1 MSPRSEFASKFVC
14 FAAIFGALLGFTLPA
29 RISAQM
35 VGATVSGTVVDA
47 SGAVVPNVTIV
58 AKNLATASTANAV
71 TNGVGVFDAPNLQP
85 GIYDI
90 SASATGFSTLVRK
103 GITLTVGQELVLNLT
118 LQVGNTSQQIEVN
131 TEAPTVDLANAT
143 VGGLVNETTVE
154 ALPLNGRSW
163 SDLAVLAPGV
173 HTVGNQPAI
182 SSTDRTKRGMGL
194 ELSISGGRPQQ
205 NNYLLD
211 GVNINNYTNA
221 GPGSLLGGNLGTD
234 AVGEFTV
241 LTTNY
246 SAEYGRTSGGV
257 ISAITKTGTNQIHGS
272 VYEFLRN
279 KSLDAANF
287 IDNSRGIPK
296 PPFRRNQF
304 GGSAGGPIR
313 KDKTFFFADYE
324 GVRQGLG
331 ATLSATVPS
340 PAAVAGAF
348 VPAGT
353 TLNPAYV
360 AVARQYLK
368 TFWPAPDPGTV
379 LPGSDA
385 GTFAFAGNQ
394 NTTENFVIGRVDHT
408 FSEKDR
414 IFGTYLF
421 DNSHQTEPDEM
432 NNKLISNQSKRQTF
446 ALEWSH
452 VFSPQLLNS
461 FRLGFNRDNTA
472 SPAGARA
479 INPAAADPQFG
490 FDPGVSVGALQIST
504 RYTVFSGGVIVS
516 SPFEFRW
523 NSFQF
528 YENLYFTKGIHSMKF
543 GANAERIQD
552 NFLGADTPGGNFA
565 FNSLTDFF
573 TNSPLSFSN
582 DVPGTETP
590 RYVRMSIAAGYFQ
603 DDIHFRP
610 NLTFNVGLRYEFGEV
625 PYEVDGKLANLRML
639 SSTALPDPHLGSPYF
654 RNPTKNDWE
663 PRIGFAW
670 DPFKNGKS
678 SVRGGFGMFDVL
690 PMPAQ
695 LGGGLDS
702 SSPFAEKFNIGD
714 PSVLVNT
721 FPNKTSSIPP
731 NLLPNT
737 AAYYIMDFN
746 PKRPLVLQWNLNL
759 ERQLTPSTTLG
770 IGYVGSRGV
779 HLWIQSDANAIQ
791 PVQTADGNLQ
801 WPCPSGFVQPQP
813 TTFQGA
819 KINYCDHTKDSPA
832 LGDHD
837 RPDPNI
843 SGTLSIANWSGWYT
857 YHALQVQVK
866 KAMSHGF
873 QIGGN
878 YTWAK
883 NIDIGSGAVAADQY
897 TNSVTGLL
905 WYCEP
910 CRRGLADT
918 DVRNNITVNYLWN
931 IPTPASF
938 GAPLKVAFANWQ
950 ASGILT
956 IENGRPFSLLVDGDP
971 LNGLSVQQRP
981 DRVFG
986 PGCETRVNPGNAQQY
1001 IKLECFT
1008 PPNPSTQYGNA
1019 GRNTLIGPGL
1029 IALDFSLFKT
1039 IPLKKISESS
1049 DVQFRMECFNC
1060 TNRVNLSP
1068 PVFTNDIMDALGN
1081 PIANAGRIDST
1092 TTTSRQIQL
1101 ALKLSW

>member
-1 MSPRSEFASKFVC
+1 MRTRLGFTTRLVASALVSVV
-14 FAAIFGALLGFTLPA
+14 LLGFALPA

-35 VGATVSGTVVDA
+35 VGATISGTVTDPT
-47 SGAVVPNVTIV
+47 GAVVAGVKIVVKNV
-58 AKNLATASTANAV
+58 STGSVANAG
-71 TNGVGVFDAPNLQP
+71 TNAVGVFNAPNLQP
-85 GIYDI
+85 GTYDLT
-90 SASATGFSTLVRK
+90 ASANGFATLVRSH
-103 GITLTVGQELVLNLT
+103 IVLTVGQELVLNLT
-118 LQVGNTSQQIEVN
+118 LQVGNTTQQIEVT

-143 VGGLVNETTVE
+143 VGGLVNGTTVE
-154 ALPLNGRSW
+154 ELPLNGRSW
-163 SDLAVLAPGV
+163 SDLAILAPGV

-257 ISAITKTGTNQIHGS
+257 ISAITKSGSNQIHGS

-287 IDNSRGIPK
+287 IDNSNGVPK

-304 GGSAGGPIR
+304 GGSVGGPIR
-313 KDKTFFFADYE
+313 KDKTFFFADFE
-324 GVRQGLG
+324 AVRQGLG
-331 ATLSATVPS
+331 STLTAVVPT
-340 PAAVAGAF
+340 PADVAAAEAKL
-348 VPAGT
+348 PL
-353 TLNPAYV
+353 LNPPVLTGPDPNALL
-360 AVARQYLK
+360 YLK
-368 TFWPAPDPGTV
+368 TFWPASSTGIVT
-379 LPGSDA
+379 
-385 GTFAFAGNQ
+385 FAGNQ
-394 NTTENFVIGRVDHT
+394 ITGENFVIGRIDHN

-414 IFGTYLF
+414 IFGTYLY

-432 NNKLISNQSKRQTF
+432 NNKLITNHSKRQTF

-452 VFSPQLLNS
+452 VFNTQLLNS

-472 SPAGARA
+472 SPASATA
-479 INPAAADPQFG
+479 TNPAAADFQFG
-490 FDPGVSVGALQIST
+490 FDPGSSVGALQFADGFT
-504 RYTVFSGGVIVS
+504 PFSGGVIVA

-528 YENLYFTKGIHSMKF
+528 YDNIYLTKGIHSMKF

-552 NFLGADTPGGNFA
+552 NFFGADTPGGNFT
-565 FNSLTDFF
+565 FNSLADFLG
-573 TNSPLSFSN
+573 NHPVSFSN
-582 DVPGTETP
+582 DVTGTETP

-625 PYEVDGKLANLRML
+625 PYEIDGKLANLRML
-639 SSTALPDPHLGSPYF
+639 SSTAFPDPHLGSPYF

-663 PRIGFAW
+663 PRIGVAW

-678 SVRGGFGMFDVL
+678 SVRAGFGMFDVL

-702 SSPFAEKFNIGD
+702 SSPFAEKLNIGD
-714 PSVLVNT
+714 PNVLIGT
-721 FPNKTSSIPP
+721 FPNKISSIPA

-746 PKRPLVLQWNLNL
+746 PKRPLVLQWNLNI
-759 ERQLTPSTTLG
+759 ERQLTSNTTLG

-791 PVQTADGNLQ
+791 PTQAPNGNLI
-801 WPCPSGFVQPQP
+801 WPCPDGFTAVPTPQG
-813 TTFQGA
+813 TT
-819 KINYCDHTKDSPA
+819 INHCNGFTGE
-832 LGDHD
+832 GDNA

-843 SGTLSIANWSGWYT
+843 SGTLSIANWSGWYS
-857 YHALQVQVK
+857 YHALEVQVK
-866 KAMSHGF
+866 KNMSHGF

-897 TNSVTGLL
+897 TNSVLGLL

-918 DVRNNITVNYLWN
+918 DVRNNITVDYLWD

-938 GAPLKVAFANWQ
+938 ASPLKAILGNWQ

-956 IENGRPFSLLVDGDP
+956 IENGRPFTVLVNGDP
-971 LNGLSVQQRP
+971 LNGLSVQQHP
-981 DRVFG
+981 DRIFG
-986 PGCETRVNPGNAQQY
+986 PGCETRVNPGNANQY
-1001 IKLECFT
+1001 IKLQCFT
-1008 PPNPSTQYGNA
+1008 PPDPSTRYGDA

-1049 DVQFRMECFNC
+1049 DLQFRMECFNC

-1068 PVFTNDIMDALGN
+1068 PVFNNVIMDEVGN
-1081 PIANAGRIDST
+1081 PVTGAGLITST

-1101 ALKLSW
+1101 ALKLTW

>member
-1 MSPRSEFASKFVC
+1 MRPQSRFRAKFVML
-14 FAAIFGALLGFTLPA
+14 AATLGVLLGLAMPA
-29 RISAQM
+29 RVSAQM
-35 VGATVSGTVVDA
+35 VGATISGTVVDA
-47 SGAVVPNVTIV
+47 TGSVVPNVKIV
-58 AKNLATASTANAV
+58 IKNTLTGSVANAA
-71 TNGVGVFDAPNLQP
+71 TNGVGVFNAPNLPP
-85 GIYDI
+85 GTYEFT
-90 SASATGFSTLVRK
+90 ASATGFSSLVRDR
-103 GITLTVGQELVLNLT
+103 ITLTVGQELVLNLT
-118 LQVGNTSQQIEVN
+118 LQVGNTTQQIEVS

-143 VGGLVNETTVE
+143 VGGVVTQTTVE

-163 SDLAVLAPGV
+163 SDLAILAPGV

-257 ISAITKTGTNQIHGS
+257 ISAITKTGTNQFHGS
-272 VYEFLRN
+272 AYEFLRN
-279 KSLDAANF
+279 ASLDAANF
-287 IDNSRGIPK
+287 IDDINGNAK

-304 GGSAGGPIR
+304 GASAGGPIR
-313 KDKTFFFADYE
+313 KDKTFVFGDYE

-331 ATLSATVPS
+331 STVVATVPT
-340 PAAVAGAF
+340 PADIAAAT
-348 VPAGT
+348 A
-353 TLNPAYV
+353 TLAAMTPSITPDPNALL
-360 AVARQYLK
+360 YLK
-368 TFWPAPDPGTV
+368 TFFPASNT
-379 LPGSDA
+379 
-385 GTFAFAGNQ
+385 GTFTFAGNQ
-394 NTTENFVIGRVDHT
+394 ITSENFVITRVDHT

-414 IFGTYLF
+414 IFGTYLY

-446 ALEWSH
+446 AMEWSH
-452 VFSPQLLNS
+452 VFNPQLLNS
-461 FRLGFNRDNTA
+461 FRVGYNRDNTA
-472 SPAGARA
+472 SPNGAKA

-490 FDPGVSVGALQIST
+490 FDPGLSVGALQVGT
-504 RYTVFSGGVIVS
+504 AYTTFSGGVAVAF
-516 SPFEFRW
+516 PFEFRW
-523 NSFQF
+523 NSYQF
-528 YENLYFTKGIHSMKF
+528 YDNIYYTKGIHSMKF

-552 NFLGADTPGGNFA
+552 NFFGADTPGGAFA
-565 FNSLTDFF
+565 FNSLPDFLA
-573 TNSPLSFSN
+573 NHPLSFSN

-610 NLTFNVGLRYEFGEV
+610 NLTFNLGLRYEFGEV

-654 RNPTKNDWE
+654 RNPTKKDWE

-678 SVRGGFGMFDVL
+678 SIRGGFGMFDVL

-714 PSVLVNT
+714 QTVLGGT
-721 FPNKTSSIPP
+721 FPNKISSIPP
-731 NLLPNT
+731 DKLPNT
-737 AAYYIMDFN
+737 GAYYLMDFN
-746 PKRPLVLQWNLNL
+746 PKRPLVLQWNLNI

-779 HLWIQSDANAIQ
+779 HLWIQSDANAVQ
-791 PVQTADGNLQ
+791 PMQTAGGNLQ
-801 WPCPSGFVQPQP
+801 WPCPTALKSGITAQNTPIQF
-813 TTFQGA
+813 
-819 KINYCDHTKDSPA
+819 CDPVDQANLLNDSF
-832 LGDHD
+832 

-843 SGTLSIANWSGWYT
+843 SGTISIANWSGWYS

-918 DVRNNITVNYLWN
+918 DVRNNITVDYLWN

-938 GAPLKVAFANWQ
+938 GAPLKAVLADWQ
-950 ASGILT
+950 AGGILT
-956 IENGRPFSLLVDGDP
+956 IENGRPFSVLMDGDP
-971 LNGLSVQQRP
+971 LGGLTVQQRP
-981 DRVFG
+981 NRVFG
-986 PGCETRVNPGNAQQY
+986 PGCTTRVNPGNAQQY

-1008 PPNPSTQYGNA
+1008 PPNPSTQYGDA

-1029 IALDFSLFKT
+1029 MSLDFSLFKT

-1049 DVQFRMECFNC
+1049 DLQFRMECFNC

-1068 PVFTNDIMDALGN
+1068 PVFNNDLMDYLGN
-1081 PIANAGRIDST
+1081 PINNAGLITST

>member
-1 MSPRSEFASKFVC
+1 MTRSAFTNRFVS
-14 FAAIFGALLGFTLPA
+14 FTITIAVVLGFVLPA
-29 RISAQM
+29 RLSAQM
-35 VGATVSGTVVDA
+35 VGATISGTVVDP
-47 SGAVVPNVTIV
+47 SGAVIPSVRIVIKNAATGNV
-58 AKNLATASTANAV
+58 ANAA
-71 TNGVGVFDAPNLQP
+71 TNSVGVFDAPNLPP
-85 GIYDI
+85 GTYELT
-90 SASATGFSTLVRK
+90 ASATGFSTLVRK
-103 GITLTVGQELVLNLT
+103 AITLTVGQELVLNLT

-163 SDLAVLAPGV
+163 SDLAILAPGV

-287 IDNSRGIPK
+287 IDNSNGNPK
-296 PPFRRNQF
+296 PQFRRNQF
-304 GGSAGGPIR
+304 GGSIGGPIR

-331 ATLSATVPS
+331 STLVATVPT
-340 PAAVAGAF
+340 PADVAAAIAKLPNLPMP
-348 VPAGT
+348 VT
-353 TLNPAYV
+353 TGPDPNALL
-360 AVARQYLK
+360 YLK
-368 TFWPAPDPGTV
+368 TFWPASPT
-379 LPGSDA
+379 
-385 GTFAFAGNQ
+385 GTFSFAGNQ
-394 NTTENFVIGRVDHT
+394 ITGENFVIGRMDHN
-408 FSEKDR
+408 FSDKDR

-432 NNKLISNQSKRQTF
+432 NNKLISNHSKRQTF

-452 VFSPQLLNS
+452 VFNTQLLNS
-461 FRLGFNRDNTA
+461 FRLGFNRENTA
-472 SPAGARA
+472 SPAGAKA
-479 INPAAADPQFG
+479 INAAAADPQFG
-490 FDPGVSVGALQIST
+490 FDPGSSVGALQFSDGFQP
-504 RYTVFSGGVIVS
+504 FSGGTIVAT
-516 SPFEFRW
+516 PFEFRW
-523 NSFQF
+523 NSYQF
-528 YENLYFTKGIHSMKF
+528 YDNIYYTKGIHSLKF
-543 GANAERIQD
+543 GANAERIQS
-552 NFLGADTPGGNFA
+552 NFFGADTPGGAFV
-565 FNSLTDFF
+565 FNSLAEFLA
-573 TNSPLSFSN
+573 NQPASFSN

-610 NLTFNVGLRYEFGEV
+610 NLTFNVGLRYEFAEV
-625 PYEVDGKLANLRML
+625 PYEVDGKLANLRVL
-639 SSTALPDPHLGSPYF
+639 TSTPKTTPDPHFGSPYF
-654 RNPTKNDWE
+654 RNPTKRDWE

-702 SSPFAEKFNIGD
+702 SSPFAEKVNIGD
-714 PSVLVNT
+714 PNILPNT
-721 FPNKTSSIPP
+721 FPNKISSIPP
-731 NLLPNT
+731 DKLPNT

-746 PKRPLVLQWNLNL
+746 PKRPLVMQWNLNI

-791 PVQTADGNLQ
+791 PTLLPNGNLQ
-801 WPCPSGFVQPQP
+801 WPCSDGLTTDKTTNLTYCTGFSLE
-813 TTFQGA
+813 G
-819 KINYCDHTKDSPA
+819 DST
-832 LGDHD
+832 

-843 SGTLSIANWSGWYT
+843 SGTLSFANWSGWYS

-897 TNSVTGLL
+897 TNSITGLL
-905 WYCEP
+905 WYCDR

-918 DVRNNITVNYLWN
+918 DVRNNITVDYLWN
-931 IPTPASF
+931 IPTPASW
-938 GAPLKVAFANWQ
+938 ASPLKATLGNWQ
-950 ASGILT
+950 AGGILT
-956 IENGRPFSLLVDGDP
+956 IENGRPFTVLMTGDP
-971 LNGLSVQQRP
+971 LNGLSVEQVP
-981 DRVFG
+981 DRIFG
-986 PGCETRVNPGNAQQY
+986 PGCTTRVNPGNANHY
-1001 IKLECFT
+1001 IKLECFKA
-1008 PPNPSTQYGNA
+1008 PNPTTQYGDA

-1049 DVQFRMECFNC
+1049 DLQFRMECFNC

-1068 PVFTNDIMDALGN
+1068 PVFNNAILNGDLTNNAADYGKRVD
-1081 PIANAGRIDST
+1081 NAGQITST

>member
-1 MSPRSEFASKFVC
+1 MMTRSEFMVKFVW
-14 FAAIFGALLGFTLPA
+14 FATIFAVLLVFTLPA
-29 RISAQM
+29 RVSAQM
-35 VGATVSGTVVDA
+35 VGATISGTVVDP
-47 SGAVVPNVTIV
+47 SGAVVAGVKILV
-58 AKNLATASTANAV
+58 KNESTGSIANAA
-71 TNGVGVFDAPNLQP
+71 TNSVGVFDAPNLPP
-85 GIYDI
+85 GTYDLT
-90 SASATGFSTLVRK
+90 ASATGFSTLIRNR
-103 GITLTVGQELVLNLT
+103 ITLTVGQELVLNLT
-118 LQVGNTSQQIEVN
+118 LQIGNTSQQIEVN

-143 VGGLVNETTVE
+143 IGGVVNQATVE
-154 ALPLNGRSW
+154 QLPLNGRSW
-163 SDLAVLAPGV
+163 SDLAILAPGV

-257 ISAITKTGTNQIHGS
+257 ISAITKSGTNQIHGS

-304 GGSAGGPIR
+304 GGSVGGPIR

-331 ATLSATVPS
+331 STVSSTVPS
-340 PAAVAGAF
+340 PAAVAGDF

-353 TLNPAYV
+353 TLNQAYV
-360 AVARQYLK
+360 AVAVQYLK
-368 TFWPAPDPGTV
+368 TFWPAPNPSTV
-379 LPGSDA
+379 VSDA

-394 NTTENFVIGRVDHT
+394 NTTENFVIGRVDHI

-432 NNKLISNQSKRQTF
+432 NNKLISNHSKRQTF

-461 FRLGFNRDNTA
+461 FRVGFNRDNTA
-472 SPAGARA
+472 SPAGATA
-479 INPAAADPQFG
+479 INPAAADLQFG
-490 FDPGVSVGALQIST
+490 FDPGSSVGALQISP
-504 RYTVFSGGVIVS
+504 YTTFSGGTIVA

-528 YENLYFTKGIHSMKF
+528 YDNIYFTKGIHSMKI
-543 GANAERIQD
+543 GANAERIQE
-552 NFLGADTPGGNFA
+552 NFLGADTPGGSFA

-573 TNSPLSFSN
+573 TNSPVSFSN

-590 RYVRMSIAAGYFQ
+590 RHVRMSIAAGYFQ

-625 PYEVDGKLANLRML
+625 PYEIDGKLANLRML
-639 SSTALPDPHLGSPYF
+639 SSTVFPDPHLGSPYF
-654 RNPTKNDWE
+654 RNPTKRDWE

-690 PMPAQ
+690 PMIAQ

-702 SSPFAEKFNIGD
+702 SSPFAEKFNIGN
-714 PSVLVNT
+714 PAT
-721 FPNKTSSIPP
+721 IAGKFPDKIGTILPAD
-731 NLLPNT
+731 LPNT

-746 PKRPLVLQWNLNL
+746 PKRPLVLQWNLNI

-791 PVQTADGNLQ
+791 PTLLPNGNLQ
-801 WPCPSGFVQPQP
+801 WPCSDGLTTDKTTNLTYCTGFSLE
-813 TTFQGA
+813 G
-819 KINYCDHTKDSPA
+819 DST
-832 LGDHD
+832 

-843 SGTLSIANWSGWYT
+843 SGTLSFANWSGWYS

-897 TNSVTGLL
+897 TNSITGLL
-905 WYCEP
+905 WYCDR

-918 DVRNNITVNYLWN
+918 DVRNNITVDYLWN
-931 IPTPASF
+931 IPTPASW
-938 GAPLKVAFANWQ
+938 ASPLKATLGNWQ
-950 ASGILT
+950 AGGILT
-956 IENGRPFSLLVDGDP
+956 VENGRPFTVLMTGDP
-971 LNGLSVQQRP
+971 LNGLSVEQVP
-981 DRVFG
+981 DRIFG
-986 PGCETRVNPGNAQQY
+986 PGCTTRVNPGNANQY
-1001 IKLECFT
+1001 IKLECFKA
-1008 PPNPSTQYGNA
+1008 PNPTTQYGDA

-1049 DVQFRMECFNC
+1049 DLQFRMECFNC

-1068 PVFTNDIMDALGN
+1068 PVLNNAILNGDLTNNAANYGKPVD
-1081 PIANAGRIDST
+1081 NAGQITST

-1101 ALKLSW
+1101 ALKLTW

>member
-1 MSPRSEFASKFVC
+1 MRTRLGFTTKLVASALVSVF
-14 FAAIFGALLGFTLPA
+14 LLGFALPA

-35 VGATVSGTVVDA
+35 VGATISGTVTDPT
-47 SGAVVPNVTIV
+47 GAVVAGVKIV
-58 AKNLATASTANAV
+58 AKNVSTGSVANAG
-71 TNGVGVFDAPNLQP
+71 TNAVGVFNAPNLQP
-85 GIYDI
+85 GTYDLTV
-90 SASATGFSTLVRK
+90 SANGFATLVRSH
-103 GITLTVGQELVLNLT
+103 IVLTVGQELVLNLT
-118 LQVGNTSQQIEVN
+118 LQVGNTTQQIEVT

-143 VGGLVNETTVE
+143 VGGLVNGTTVE
-154 ALPLNGRSW
+154 ELPLNGRSW
-163 SDLAVLAPGV
+163 SDLAILATGV

-257 ISAITKTGTNQIHGS
+257 ISAITKSGTNQFHGS

-279 KSLDAANF
+279 SSLDASNF
-287 IDNSRGIPK
+287 IDNSNGVSK

-304 GGSAGGPIR
+304 GASAGGPIQ
-313 KDKTFFFADYE
+313 KNKTFIFGDFE
-324 GVRQGLG
+324 GIRQCLG
-331 ATLSATVPS
+331 STQIATVPT
-340 PAAVAGAF
+340 PADIATAEAAIA
-348 VPAGT
+348 PAT
-353 TLNPAYV
+353 ADPNALL
-360 AVARQYLK
+360 YLK
-368 TFWPAPDPGTV
+368 TFFPASAT
-379 LPGSDA
+379 GS
-385 GTFAFAGNQ
+385 FAFSANQ
-394 NTTENFVIGRVDHT
+394 ITSENFFITRVDHT

-414 IFGTYLF
+414 IFGTYLY
-421 DNSHQTEPDEM
+421 DNSHQTELDEM

-446 ALEWSH
+446 AMEWSH
-452 VFSPQLLNS
+452 VFNPRLLNS
-461 FRLGFNRDNTA
+461 FRLGYNRDNTA
-472 SPAGARA
+472 SPNGAKA

-490 FDPGVSVGALQIST
+490 FDPGSSVGALQVGT
-504 RYTVFSGGVIVS
+504 AYTTFSGGVAVAF
-516 SPFEFRW
+516 PFQFRW
-523 NSFQF
+523 NSYQF
-528 YENLYFTKGIHSMKF
+528 YDNIYYTKGIHSMKF

-552 NFLGADTPGGNFA
+552 NFFGADTPGGA
-565 FNSLTDFF
+565 FVFNTLSDFLA
-573 TNSPLSFSN
+573 NQPASFSS
-582 DVPGTETP
+582 DVLGTETP
-590 RYVRMSIAAGYFQ
+590 RYVRMSIAAAYFQ

-625 PYEVDGKLANLRML
+625 PYEVDGKLANLRVL
-639 SSTALPDPHLGSPYF
+639 TSTPNTTPDPHFGSPYF

-702 SSPFAEKFNIGD
+702 SSPFAEKLNVGD
-714 PSVLVNT
+714 PAILAT
-721 FPNKTSSIPP
+721 RFPNKISSIPP
-731 NLLPNT
+731 ANLPNT

-746 PKRPLVLQWNLNL
+746 PKRPLVLQWNLNI

-791 PVQTADGNLQ
+791 PMQTPGGNLQ
-801 WPCPSGFVQPQP
+801 WPCPNGFDPMFKTP
-813 TTFQGA
+813 ENTTISLCLTPPNG
-819 KINYCDHTKDSPA
+819 IM
-832 LGDHD
+832 LGDQD

-866 KAMSHGF
+866 KTMSHGF

-910 CRRGLADT
+910 CRRGLSDT
-918 DVRNNITVNYLWN
+918 DVRNNITVAFLWN
-931 IPTPASF
+931 IPTRVSF
-938 GAPLKVAFANWQ
+938 AAPLKAILGNWQ
-950 ASGILT
+950 AGGILT
-956 IENGRPFSLLVDGDP
+956 IENGRPFTVLMSGDP
-971 LNGLSVQQRP
+971 LNALTVQQHP
-981 DRVFG
+981 DRIFG
-986 PGCETRVNPGNAQQY
+986 PGCTTAVNPGNANQY

-1008 PPNPSTQYGNA
+1008 PPNPSTQYGDA

-1039 IPLKKISESS
+1039 IPLKEISESS

-1068 PVFTNDIMDALGN
+1068 PVAHNEIMDGSGTGALN
-1081 PIANAGRIDST
+1081 PSAGQITTT

>member
-1 MSPRSEFASKFVC
+1 MTTRPEFKSKFVG
-14 FAAIFGALLGFTLPA
+14 FAMTIAVLLGFALPA
-29 RISAQM
+29 RVSAQM
-35 VGATVSGTVVDA
+35 VGATISGTIIDA
-47 SGAVVPNVTIV
+47 TGAVVPNVKIV
-58 AKNLATASTANAV
+58 IKNVSTGSVANAA
-71 TNGVGVFDAPNLQP
+71 TNGVGVFNAPNLPP
-85 GIYDI
+85 GNYELT
-90 SASATGFSTLVRK
+90 ASAEGFSTLVRSR
-103 GITLTVGQELVLNLT
+103 ITLTVGQELVLNLT
-118 LQVGNTSQQIEVN
+118 LQVGNTTQQIEVT
-131 TEAPTVDLANAT
+131 TEAPSVDLANAT
-143 VGGLVNETTVE
+143 VGNLINGTTVE
-154 ALPLNGRSW
+154 ELPLNGRSW
-163 SDLAVLAPGV
+163 SDLAILATGV

-234 AVGEFTV
+234 AVGEFSV

-257 ISAITKTGTNQIHGS
+257 ISAITKSGSNQIHGS

-287 IDNSRGIPK
+287 IDDSNGVPK

-304 GGSAGGPIR
+304 GASIGGPIR
-313 KDKTFFFADYE
+313 KDQTFFFADYE

-331 ATLSATVPS
+331 STLIAVVPT
-340 PAAVAGAF
+340 PAQVAA
-348 VPAGT
+348 AE
-353 TLNPAYV
+353 
-360 AVARQYLK
+360 ARLPSGVTPDPNALLYLK
-368 TFWPAPDPGTV
+368 TFWPASPTGIFT
-379 LPGSDA
+379 
-385 GTFAFAGNQ
+385 FAGNQ
-394 NTTENFVIGRVDHT
+394 NTGEDFVIVRADHN

-414 IFGTYLF
+414 IFGTYLH
-421 DNSHQTEPDEM
+421 DNSHQIEPDEM
-432 NNKLISNQSKRQTF
+432 NNKLIHNQSIRQTF

-452 VFSPQLLNS
+452 VINTQLLNS

-472 SPAGARA
+472 SPLGAKA
-479 INPAAADPQFG
+479 VNPAAADPRFG
-490 FDPGVSVGALQIST
+490 YESGSSAGALQFGDGFT
-504 RYTVFSGGVIVS
+504 PFSGGTSVAL
-516 SPFEFRW
+516 PFEFHW

-528 YENLYFTKGIHSMKF
+528 YDNIYYTKGIHSMKF
-543 GANAERIQD
+543 GANAERIQEK
-552 NFLGADTPGGNFA
+552 FFGADTPGGA
-565 FNSLTDFF
+565 FVFNTLTDFLA
-573 TNSPLSFSN
+573 NQPVSFSI
-582 DVPGTETP
+582 DVAGTETP
-590 RYVRMSIAAGYFQ
+590 RHIRMSIAGGYFQ

-625 PYEVDGKLANLRML
+625 PYEIDGKLANLRML
-639 SSTALPDPHLGSPYF
+639 SSTAFPNPHLGSPYF
-654 RNPTKNDWE
+654 RNPTKYDWE

-695 LGGGLDS
+695 LGAGLDS
-702 SSPFAEKFNIGD
+702 SSPFAEKLNIGD
-714 PSVLVNT
+714 PPTLVNT
-721 FPNKTSSIPP
+721 FPNKISSIPP
-731 NLLPNT
+731 AKLPNT
-737 AAYYIMDFN
+737 AAYYLMDFN

-759 ERQLTPSTTLG
+759 EHQLTPSTTLG
-770 IGYVGSRGV
+770 IGYVGSRGI

-791 PVQTADGNLQ
+791 PAQTPGGNLQ
-801 WPCPSGFVQPQP
+801 WPCPDGFSPFRTP
-813 TTFQGA
+813 QGA
-819 KINYCDHTKDSPA
+819 TINVCNGFTGE
-832 LGDHD
+832 GDNA
-837 RPDPNI
+837 RPDPFI
-843 SGTLSIANWSGWYT
+843 SGTLSYAQWKGWYN
-857 YHALQVQVK
+857 YHALQVQLK
-866 KAMSHGF
+866 KALSHGF

-918 DVRNNITVNYLWN
+918 DVRNNITVDYLWN
-931 IPTPASF
+931 IPTAESF
-938 GAPLKVAFANWQ
+938 AAPLKAILGNWQ
-950 ASGILT
+950 AGGILT
-956 IENGRPFSLLVDGDP
+956 IENGRPFSVLISGDP

-981 DRVFG
+981 NRIFG
-986 PGCETRVNPGNAQQY
+986 PGCATRVNPGNAQQY

-1029 IALDFSLFKT
+1029 VAFDFSLFKS
-1039 IPLKKISESS
+1039 IPVKKISESF
-1049 DVQFRMECFNC
+1049 DAQFRAECFNC

-1068 PVFTNDIMDALGN
+1068 PVFNNTIMDNMGN
-1081 PIANAGRIDST
+1081 PVPGAGLITST

-1101 ALKLSW
+1101 ALKLTW

>member
-1 MSPRSEFASKFVC
+1 MMTRSEFARKFVC

-29 RISAQM
+29 CISAQM

-58 AKNLATASTANAV
+58 AKNVATGGTANAV

-90 SASATGFSTLVRK
+90 SASAPGFSTLVRK

-118 LQVGNTSQQIEVN
+118 VQVGNTSTQIEVN

-257 ISAITKTGTNQIHGS
+257 ISAITKSGTNQFHGS
-272 VYEFLRN
+272 AYEFLRN
-279 KSLDAANF
+279 ASLDAANF
-287 IDNSRGIPK
+287 IDNSNGAAK

-304 GGSAGGPIR
+304 GASAGGSIR
-313 KDKTFFFADYE
+313 KDKTFYFVDYE

-331 ATLSATVPS
+331 ETLIATVPT
-340 PAAVAGAF
+340 PADITAATAALPTLTPPV
-348 VPAGT
+348 T
-353 TLNPAYV
+353 TGPDPNALL
-360 AVARQYLK
+360 YLK
-368 TFWPAPDPGTV
+368 TFWPASPT
-379 LPGSDA
+379 
-385 GTFAFAGNQ
+385 GTFVFAGNQ
-394 NTTENFVIGRVDHT
+394 ITGENFVIGRMDHI

-432 NNKLISNQSKRQTF
+432 NNKLINNQSKRQTF
-446 ALEWSH
+446 ALEWNH
-452 VFSPQLLNS
+452 VFSTALLNS
-461 FRLGFNRDNTA
+461 FRLGYNRDHTA
-472 SPAGARA
+472 SPNGAKA

-490 FDPGVSVGALQIST
+490 FDPGVSAGALTIST
-504 RYTVFSGGVIVS
+504 AYTTFSGGTVVAF
-516 SPFEFRW
+516 PFEFRW
-523 NSFQF
+523 NSYQ
-528 YENLYFTKGIHSMKF
+528 LYDNIYYTKGIHSMKF
-543 GANAERIQD
+543 GGNAERIQD
-552 NFLGADTPGGNFA
+552 NFFGADTPGGNFT
-565 FNSLTDFF
+565 FNTLADFLG
-573 TNSPLSFSN
+573 NHPASFSN
-582 DVPGTETP
+582 DVTGTETP
-590 RYVRMSIAAGYFQ
+590 RYIRMSIAAGYFQ

-625 PYEVDGKLANLRML
+625 PYEVDGKLSNLRML
-639 SSTALPDPHLGSPYF
+639 TSTPGVTPDPHLGSPYF
-654 RNPTKNDWE
+654 RNPTKKDWE

-702 SSPFAEKFNIGD
+702 SSPFAEKVNIGD
-714 PSVLVNT
+714 PGTLINQFPTKVN
-721 FPNKTSSIPP
+721 SLPP
-731 NLLPNT
+731 GNT
-737 AAYYIMDFN
+737 GAYYLMDFN
-746 PKRPLVLQWNLNL
+746 PKRPLVMQWNLNI
-759 ERQLTPSTTLG
+759 ERQLTSSTTLG
-770 IGYVGSRGV
+770 IGYVGSRGE

-791 PVQTADGNLQ
+791 PALLPDGNLQ
-801 WPCPSGFVQPQP
+801 WPCPGPGAPAPPFAPFPTPQGTVSLCQGF
-813 TTFQGA
+813 GGEG
-819 KINYCDHTKDSPA
+819 DSS
-832 LGDHD
+832 
-837 RPDPNI
+837 RPDPNV
-843 SGTLSIANWSGWYT
+843 SGTLSFANWSGWYS

-866 KAMSHGF
+866 KSMSHGF

-897 TNSVTGLL
+897 TNSITGLL
-905 WYCEP
+905 WYCDR

-918 DVRNNITVNYLWN
+918 DVRNNITVDYLWN
-931 IPTPASF
+931 IPTPASW
-938 GAPLKVAFANWQ
+938 ASPLKATLGDWQ
-950 ASGILT
+950 AGGILT
-956 IENGRPFSLLVDGDP
+956 IENGRPFTVLMTGDP
-971 LNGLSVQQRP
+971 VNGLSVEQVP
-981 DRVFG
+981 DRISG
-986 PGCETRVNPGNAQQY
+986 PGCETRVNPGNANQY
-1001 IKLECFT
+1001 VKLECFKA
-1008 PPNPSTQYGNA
+1008 PNPSTRYGDA

-1029 IALDFSLFKT
+1029 VDFDFSMFKT

-1049 DVQFRMECFNC
+1049 DLQFRMECFNC

-1068 PVFTNDIMDALGN
+1068 PVSNNAILSGDPSTYGS
-1081 PIANAGRIDST
+1081 PVTNAGLITTT

-1101 ALKLSW
+1101 ALKLTW

>member
-1 MSPRSEFASKFVC
+1 MKPRSAFEPKFAR
-14 FAAIFGALLGFTLPA
+14 FALTFAVLLSFAIPT
-29 RISAQM
+29 RVSAQM
-35 VGATVSGTVVDA
+35 VGGTISGTVVDP
-47 SGAVVPNVTIV
+47 SGAVIADVKI
-58 AKNLATASTANAV
+58 AV
-71 TNGVGVFDAPNLQP
+71 TNASTGSVANAATNSVGVFVAPNLLP
-85 GIYDI
+85 GTYEV
-90 SASATGFSTLVRK
+90 SASATGFSTLIRNR
-103 GITLTVGQELVLNLT
+103 INLTVGQELVLNLT
-118 LQVGNTSQQIEVN
+118 LQIGNSSQQIEVN

-143 VGGLVNETTVE
+143 VGGTVTEATVE

-163 SDLAVLAPGV
+163 SDLAILAPGV
-173 HTVGNQPAI
+173 HLVGNQPAI

-257 ISAITKTGTNQIHGS
+257 ISAITKSGTNQFHGS
-272 VYEFLRN
+272 AYEFLRN
-279 KSLDAANF
+279 ASLDAANF
-287 IDNSRGIPK
+287 IDNSNGVSK

-304 GGSAGGPIR
+304 GASAGGPIQ
-313 KDKTFFFADYE
+313 KNKTFIFGDYE

-331 ATLSATVPS
+331 STQIATVPT
-340 PAAVAGAF
+340 PADITAAEAAIA
-348 VPAGT
+348 PAT
-353 TLNPAYV
+353 ADPNALL
-360 AVARQYLK
+360 YLK
-368 TFWPAPDPGTV
+368 TFFPASAT
-379 LPGSDA
+379 
-385 GTFAFAGNQ
+385 GTFSFAGNQ
-394 NTTENFVIGRVDHT
+394 ITGENFFITRVDHT

-414 IFGTYLF
+414 IFGTYLY

-446 ALEWSH
+446 AAEWSH

-461 FRLGFNRDNTA
+461 FRVGFNRDNTA
-472 SPAGARA
+472 SPSGATA

-490 FDPGVSVGALQIST
+490 FDPGSSVGALTIAT
-504 RYTVFSGGVIVS
+504 AYTTFSGGTIVS

-528 YENLYFTKGIHSMKF
+528 YDNIYYTKGIHSMKL
-543 GANAERIQD
+543 GANAERIQE
-552 NFLGADTPGGNFA
+552 NFLGADTPGGSFA
-565 FNSLTDFF
+565 FNTLADFF
-573 TNSPLSFSN
+573 SNSPLSFSN

-590 RYVRMSIAAGYFQ
+590 RHVRMSIAAGYFQ

-625 PYEVDGKLANLRML
+625 PYEIDGKLANLRML
-639 SSTALPDPHLGSPYF
+639 SATALPDPHLGSPYF

-690 PMPAQ
+690 PMIAQ

-714 PSVLVNT
+714 QTILGGT
-721 FPNKTSSIPP
+721 FPNKIGTIPP
-731 NLLPNT
+731 ALLPNT
-737 AAYYIMDFN
+737 GAYYIMDFN
-746 PKRPLVLQWNLNL
+746 PKRPLVLQWNLNI

-779 HLWIQSDANAIQ
+779 HLWIQSDANAVQ
-791 PVQTADGNLQ
+791 PMQTAGGNLQ
-801 WPCPSGFVQPQP
+801 WPCPVPLQPA
-813 TTFQGA
+813 TTLQGA
-819 KINYCDHTKDSPA
+819 TINVCPPSAQATLTDA
-832 LGDHD
+832 A

-866 KAMSHGF
+866 KTMSHGF

-918 DVRNNITVNYLWN
+918 DVRNNITVDYLWN

-938 GAPLKVAFANWQ
+938 AVPLKAILGNWQ
-950 ASGILT
+950 AGGILT
-956 IENGRPFSLLVDGDP
+956 IENGRPFSVIMDGDP
-971 LNGLSVQQRP
+971 LGGLSVQQRP
-981 DRVFG
+981 NRVSG
-986 PGCETRVNPGNAQQY
+986 PGCANPVNPGNAQQY
-1001 IKLECFT
+1001 IKLECFA

-1029 IALDFSLFKT
+1029 ITLDFSLFKT
-1039 IPLKKISESS
+1039 IPVKKISESS

-1068 PVFTNDIMDALGN
+1068 PVFNNDIMDYLGN
-1081 PIANAGRIDST
+1081 PINNAGLITST

>member
-1 MSPRSEFASKFVC
+1 MKPRSDFGTKCVIV
-14 FAAIFGALLGFTLPA
+14 AIVLGVLLGFIAPT
-29 RISAQM
+29 RVSAQM
-35 VGATVSGTVVDA
+35 VGATISGTVVDP
-47 SGAVVPNVTIV
+47 SGAVVAGVKIVVKNV
-58 AKNLATASTANAV
+58 STGTVANAA
-71 TNGVGVFDAPNLQP
+71 TNPVGVFNAPNLQP
-85 GIYDI
+85 GPYELT
-90 SASATGFSTLVRK
+90 ASATGFTTLVRSR
-103 GITLTVGQELVLNLT
+103 ITLTVGQELVLNLT
-118 LQVGNTSQQIEVN
+118 LQVGNTTQQIEVT

-143 VGGLVNETTVE
+143 VGGLVTGATVE
-154 ALPLNGRSW
+154 ELPLNGRSW
-163 SDLAVLAPGV
+163 SDLAILAPGV

-257 ISAITKTGTNQIHGS
+257 ISAITKSGSNQIHGS

-287 IDNSRGIPK
+287 IDNSNGNPK
-296 PPFRRNQF
+296 PQFRRNQF
-304 GGSAGGPIR
+304 GGSVGGPIR

-324 GVRQGLG
+324 GVRQDLG
-331 ATLSATVPS
+331 TTVVATVPTQADVDTRI
-340 PAAVAGAF
+340 AALQQ
-348 VPAGT
+348 
-353 TLNPAYV
+353 LNPSFV
-360 AVARQYLK
+360 ADPSALLYLK
-368 TFWPAPDPGTV
+368 TFWPASSTGK
-379 LPGSDA
+379 
-385 GTFAFAGNQ
+385 FAFAGNQ
-394 NTTENFVIGRVDHT
+394 ITTENFVIGRVDHN

-414 IFGTYLF
+414 IFGTYLY

-452 VFSPQLLNS
+452 VFNTQLLNS

-472 SPAGARA
+472 SPAGAKA

-490 FDPGVSVGALQIST
+490 FDPGDSVGALQFNDGFT
-504 RYTVFSGGVIVS
+504 PFSGGIIVA

-528 YENLYFTKGIHSMKF
+528 YENLYFTQGIHSMKF

-552 NFLGADTPGGNFA
+552 NFFGADTPGGSFL
-565 FNSLTDFF
+565 FNTLADFLA
-573 TNSPLSFSN
+573 NHPASFSN
-582 DVPGTETP
+582 DVTGTETP

-663 PRIGFAW
+663 PRVGFAW

-702 SSPFAEKFNIGD
+702 SSPFAEKVNIGD
-714 PSVLVNT
+714 QTVLGGT
-721 FPNKTSSIPP
+721 FPNKISSIPP

-746 PKRPLVLQWNLNL
+746 PKRPLVLQWNLNI

-779 HLWIQSDANAIQ
+779 HLWIQSDANAVQ
-791 PVQTADGNLQ
+791 PMQTAGGNLQ
-801 WPCPSGFVQPQP
+801 WPCPVALQQA
-813 TTFQGA
+813 TTLQGTINVCDPIQQA
-819 KINYCDHTKDSPA
+819 KL
-832 LGDHD
+832 LGDSS

-910 CRRGLADT
+910 CRRGLSDT
-918 DVRNNITVNYLWN
+918 DVRNNITVDYLWN

-938 GAPLKVAFANWQ
+938 AAPLKAVLANWQ
-950 ASGILT
+950 AGGILT
-956 IENGRPFSLLVDGDP
+956 IENGRPFSVLMDGDP
-971 LNGLSVQQRP
+971 LGGLTVQQRP

-986 PGCETRVNPGNAQQY
+986 PGCTTRVNPGNAQQY

-1029 IALDFSLFKT
+1029 MALDFSLFKT

-1068 PVFTNDIMDALGN
+1068 PVFYNDIMDYLGN
-1081 PIANAGRIDST
+1081 PITNAGLITST

-1101 ALKLSW
+1101 ALKLTW

>member
-1 MSPRSEFASKFVC
+1 MRARSAFMYACVRLAMTFL
-14 FAAIFGALLGFTLPA
+14 ALLGLSLPVKV
-29 RISAQM
+29 SAQT
-35 VGATVSGTVVDA
+35 VGATVSGTVVDPT
-47 SGAVVPNVTIV
+47 GAVIPSVKIVLQNV
-58 AKNLATASTANAV
+58 STGSVMNAA
-71 TNGVGVFDAPNLQP
+71 TNGVGVFTAPNLP
-85 GIYDI
+85 AGVYDI
-90 SASATGFSTLVRK
+90 TASAQGFSTLVRK
-103 GITLTVGQELVLNLT
+103 AITLTVGQELVLNLN
-118 LQVGNTSQQIEVN
+118 LQIGNTSQQIEVT

-143 VGGLVNETTVE
+143 IGGVVTEATVE
-154 ALPLNGRSW
+154 SLPLNGRSW
-163 SDLAVLAPGV
+163 SDLAILAPGV
-173 HTVGNQPAI
+173 HLVGNQPGI

-234 AVGEFTV
+234 AVGEFSV

-257 ISAITKTGTNQIHGS
+257 ISAITKTGTNQFHGS

-279 KSLDAANF
+279 ASLDAANY
-287 IDNSRGIPK
+287 IDDINGNPK

-304 GGSAGGPIR
+304 GASFGGPIR

-331 ATLSATVPS
+331 STQVSTVPT
-340 PAAVAGAF
+340 PANIATATAMLPF
-348 VPAGT
+348 
-353 TLNPAYV
+353 LNPAV
-360 AVARQYLK
+360 TTGPDPNALLYLK
-368 TFWPAPDPGTV
+368 TFWPASPT
-379 LPGSDA
+379 
-385 GTFAFAGNQ
+385 GTFAFSANQ

-452 VFSPQLLNS
+452 SFSAQLLNS

-472 SPAGARA
+472 SPNGAKA

-490 FDPGVSVGALQIST
+490 FDPGSSVGALQFGDGFQP
-504 RYTVFSGGVIVS
+504 FSGGTAVAF
-516 SPFEFRW
+516 PFEFRW
-523 NSFQF
+523 NSYQI
-528 YENLYFTKGIHSMKF
+528 YDNIYFTKGIHSMKF
-543 GANAERIQD
+543 GGNVERIQE
-552 NFLGADTPGGNFA
+552 NFLGADTPGGA
-565 FNSLTDFF
+565 FVFNTLADFLA
-573 TNSPLSFSN
+573 NHPASFSN

-590 RYVRMSIAAGYFQ
+590 RHVRMSIAAGYFQ

-625 PYEVDGKLANLRML
+625 PYEIDGKLANLRML
-639 SSTALPDPHLGSPYF
+639 TSTPNTTPDPHLGSPYF
-654 RNPTKNDWE
+654 RNPTKRDWE
-663 PRIGFAW
+663 PRIGVAW
-670 DPFKNGKS
+670 DPFKNGMS
-678 SVRGGFGMFDVL
+678 SIRAGFGMFDVL
-690 PMPAQ
+690 PMIAQ

-714 PSVLVNT
+714 PSILVNT
-721 FPNKTSSIPP
+721 FPNKISSIPP
-731 NLLPNT
+731 DKLPNT
-737 AAYYIMDFN
+737 GAYYLMDFN
-746 PKRPLVLQWNLNL
+746 PKRPLVMQWNLNI
-759 ERQLTPSTTLG
+759 ERQLTPNTTLG
-770 IGYVGSRGV
+770 IGYVGSRGI

-791 PVQTADGNLQ
+791 PVQTAGGNLQ
-801 WPCPSGFVQPQP
+801 WPCPDGFTPTP
-813 TTFQGA
+813 TTPGTAIPTVNLCNGFTGE
-819 KINYCDHTKDSPA
+819 
-832 LGDHD
+832 GDNS

-843 SGTLSIANWSGWYT
+843 SGTASFAQWSGWYS
-857 YHALQVQVK
+857 YHALQVQIK

-905 WYCEP
+905 WYCES

-918 DVRNNITVNYLWN
+918 DVRNNITVDYLWN
-931 IPTPASF
+931 IPTAMSF
-938 GAPLKVAFANWQ
+938 AAPLKAILGNWQ
-950 ASGILT
+950 AGGILT
-956 IENGRPFSLLVDGDP
+956 IENGRPFSVLITGDP
-971 LNGLSVQQRP
+971 LNGLSVEQRP

-986 PGCETRVNPGNAQQY
+986 PGCDTRVNPGNAQQY

-1008 PPNPSTQYGNA
+1008 PPTTSTQYGNA

-1029 IALDFSLFKT
+1029 ISLDFSLFKT

-1060 TNRVNLSP
+1060 TNRINLSP
-1068 PVFTNDIMDALGN
+1068 PVFNNAIMDDIGN
-1081 PIANAGRIDST
+1081 IASNAGQITST

-1101 ALKLSW
+1101 ALKLSF

>member
-1 MSPRSEFASKFVC
+1 VILGLLLV
-14 FAAIFGALLGFTLPA
+14 FAAPA

-35 VGATVSGTVVDA
+35 VGATISGTVVDA
-47 SGAVVPNVTIV
+47 TGAVVPNVKIV
-58 AKNLATASTANAV
+58 IKNTSTGSVANAA
-71 TNGVGVFDAPNLQP
+71 TNGVGVFNAPNLPP
-85 GIYDI
+85 GTYEFT
-90 SASATGFSTLVRK
+90 ASATGFSSLVRDRV
-103 GITLTVGQELVLNLT
+103 TLTVGQELVLNLT
-118 LQVGNTSQQIEVN
+118 LQVGNTTQQIEVS

-143 VGGLVNETTVE
+143 VGGVVTQTTVE

-163 SDLAVLAPGV
+163 SDLAILAPGV

-257 ISAITKTGTNQIHGS
+257 ISAITKTGTNQFHGS
-272 VYEFLRN
+272 AYEFLRN

-287 IDNSRGIPK
+287 IDNSNGNPK
-296 PPFRRNQF
+296 PQFRRNQF
-304 GGSAGGPIR
+304 GGSIGGPIR

-324 GVRQGLG
+324 GVRQELG
-331 ATLSATVPS
+331 TTVVATVPTQADVDTRI
-340 PAAVAGAF
+340 AALQQVNPSFVADPSA
-348 VPAGT
+348 
-353 TLNPAYV
+353 LL
-360 AVARQYLK
+360 YLK
-368 TFWPAPDPGTV
+368 TFWPASSTGK
-379 LPGSDA
+379 
-385 GTFAFAGNQ
+385 FAFAGNQ
-394 NTTENFVIGRVDHT
+394 ITTENFVIGRVDHN

-414 IFGTYLF
+414 IFGTYLY

-452 VFSPQLLNS
+452 AFNTQLLNS

-472 SPAGARA
+472 SPAGAKA

-490 FDPGVSVGALQIST
+490 FDPGVSVGALQFGDGFT
-504 RYTVFSGGVIVS
+504 PFSGGIIVA

-528 YENLYFTKGIHSMKF
+528 YENLYLTKGIHSMKF

-552 NFLGADTPGGNFA
+552 NFFGADTPGGSFQ
-565 FNSLTDFF
+565 FNSLSDFLA
-573 TNSPLSFSN
+573 NSPISFSN

-625 PYEVDGKLANLRML
+625 PYEIDGKLANLRML

-678 SVRGGFGMFDVL
+678 SIRGGFGMFDVL

-714 PSVLVNT
+714 QTLLGNT
-721 FPNKTSSIPP
+721 FPNKISSIPP
-731 NLLPNT
+731 ALLPNT
-737 AAYYIMDFN
+737 GAYYLMDFN
-746 PKRPLVLQWNLNL
+746 PKRPLVLQWNLNI

-779 HLWIQSDANAIQ
+779 HLWIQSDANAVQ
-791 PVQTADGNLQ
+791 PMQTAGGNLQ
-801 WPCPSGFVQPQP
+801 WPCPVPLAPALIFPF
-813 TTFQGA
+813 TGA
-819 KINYCDHTKDSPA
+819 KINVCDPQAQANLTDRA
-832 LGDHD
+832 

-843 SGTLSIANWSGWYT
+843 SGTISIANWSGWYD

-918 DVRNNITVNYLWN
+918 DVRNNITVDYLWN

-938 GAPLKVAFANWQ
+938 ATPLKAVFANWQ
-950 ASGILT
+950 AGGILT
-956 IENGRPFSLLVDGDP
+956 IENGRPFSVLMDGDP
-971 LNGLSVQQRP
+971 LGGLTVQQRP
-981 DRVFG
+981 DRVFS
-986 PGCETRVNPGNAQQY
+986 PGCTTRVNPGNAQQY

-1029 IALDFSLFKT
+1029 MSLDFSLFKT

-1049 DVQFRMECFNC
+1049 DLQFRMECFNC

-1068 PVFTNDIMDALGN
+1068 PVFNNDLMDYLGN
-1081 PIANAGRIDST
+1081 PITNAGLITST

-1101 ALKLSW
+1101 ALKLTW

>member
-1 MSPRSEFASKFVC
+1 MRPRSEFKGRFVS
-14 FAAIFGALLGFTLPA
+14 FAMTIAVLLGFAFPE
-29 RISAQM
+29 RVSAQM
-35 VGATVSGTVVDA
+35 VGATISGTVVDP
-47 SGAVVPNVTIV
+47 SGAVIPSVRIVIKNAATGNV
-58 AKNLATASTANAV
+58 ANAA
-71 TNGVGVFDAPNLQP
+71 TNSVGVFDAPNLP
-85 GIYDI
+85 PATYDLT
-90 SASATGFSTLVRK
+90 ASATGFSTLVRNR
-103 GITLTVGQELVLNLT
+103 ITLTVGQELVLNLT

-163 SDLAVLAPGV
+163 SDLAILAPGV

-257 ISAITKTGTNQIHGS
+257 ISAITKSGTNQIHGS

-287 IDNSRGIPK
+287 IDNSNSVPK

-304 GGSAGGPIR
+304 GGSVGGPIR

-324 GVRQGLG
+324 GIRQGLG
-331 ATLSATVPS
+331 STVVDTVPTQADVDARVAALKVQNPS
-340 PAAVAGAF
+340 FIADPAA
-348 VPAGT
+348 
-353 TLNPAYV
+353 LL
-360 AVARQYLK
+360 YLK
-368 TFWPAPDPGTV
+368 TFWPASPTE
-379 LPGSDA
+379 
-385 GTFAFAGNQ
+385 TFTFAGNQ
-394 NTTENFVIGRVDHT
+394 ITTENFVIGRVDHN

-432 NNKLISNQSKRQTF
+432 NNKLISNRSKRQTF

-452 VFSPQLLNS
+452 VFSTQLLNS
-461 FRLGFNRDNTA
+461 FRVGFNRDNTA
-472 SPAGARA
+472 SPAGAKA
-479 INPAAADPQFG
+479 INPAAADFQFG
-490 FDPGVSVGALQIST
+490 FDPGSSVGALAIGDSFT
-504 RYTVFSGGVIVS
+504 PFSGGIIVA

-528 YENLYFTKGIHSMKF
+528 YDNLYYTKGIHSMKF

-552 NFLGADTPGGNFA
+552 NFFGADTPGGA
-565 FNSLTDFF
+565 FVFNTLSDFLA
-573 TNSPLSFSN
+573 NQPASFSS
-582 DVPGTETP
+582 DVLGTETP
-590 RYVRMSIAAGYFQ
+590 RYVRMSIAAAYFQ

-625 PYEVDGKLANLRML
+625 PYEIDGKLANLRVL
-639 SSTALPDPHLGSPYF
+639 TSTPNTTPDPHFGSPYF

-702 SSPFAEKFNIGD
+702 SSPFAEKLNVGD
-714 PSVLVNT
+714 PAILAT
-721 FPNKTSSIPP
+721 RFPNKISSIPP
-731 NLLPNT
+731 ANLPNT

-746 PKRPLVLQWNLNL
+746 PKRPLVLQWNLNI

-791 PVQTADGNLQ
+791 PMQTPGGNLQ
-801 WPCPSGFVQPQP
+801 WPCPNGFDPMFKTP
-813 TTFQGA
+813 ENTTISLCLNPPNG
-819 KINYCDHTKDSPA
+819 IM
-832 LGDHD
+832 LGDQD

-866 KAMSHGF
+866 KTMSHGF

-910 CRRGLADT
+910 CRRGLSDT
-918 DVRNNITVNYLWN
+918 DVRNNITVDYLWN
-931 IPTPASF
+931 IPTPVSF
-938 GAPLKVAFANWQ
+938 AAPLKAILGNWQ
-950 ASGILT
+950 AGGILT
-956 IENGRPFSLLVDGDP
+956 IENGRPFTVLMSGDP
-971 LNGLSVQQRP
+971 LNALSVQQHP
-981 DRVFG
+981 DRIFG
-986 PGCETRVNPGNAQQY
+986 PGCTTAVNPGNANQY

-1008 PPNPSTQYGNA
+1008 PPNPSTQYGDA

-1049 DVQFRMECFNC
+1049 DLQFRMECFNC

-1068 PVFTNDIMDALGN
+1068 PVAHNEIMDGSGTGALN
-1081 PIANAGRIDST
+1081 PSAGQITTT

>member
-1 MSPRSEFASKFVC
+1 MTQSAFTSRFVS
-14 FAAIFGALLGFTLPA
+14 FTMTIAVLLGFALPA
-29 RISAQM
+29 RVSAQM
-35 VGATVSGTVVDA
+35 VGATISGTVVDP
-47 SGAVVPNVTIV
+47 SGAVVPSVKIV
-58 AKNLATASTANAV
+58 VKNASTGSVANAA
-71 TNGVGVFDAPNLQP
+71 TNSVGVFNAPNLPP
-85 GIYDI
+85 GTYELTV
-90 SASATGFSTLVRK
+90 SATGFSTLVRK
-103 GITLTVGQELVLNLT
+103 AITVTVGQELVLNLT

-131 TEAPTVDLANAT
+131 AEAPTVDLANAT
-143 VGGLVNETTVE
+143 IGGVIIGTKVE
-154 ALPLNGRSW
+154 ELPLNGRSW
-163 SDLAVLAPGV
+163 SDLAILAPGV

-257 ISAITKTGTNQIHGS
+257 ISAITKSGTNQIHGS
-272 VYEFLRN
+272 AYEFLRN
-279 KSLDAANF
+279 KSLDAANY
-287 IDNSRGIPK
+287 IDDINGNPK

-304 GGSAGGPIR
+304 GGSLGGPIR

-331 ATLSATVPS
+331 STGVATVPTQADVDAQI
-340 PAAVAGAF
+340 AALKMKNSSFVADPNA
-348 VPAGT
+348 
-353 TLNPAYV
+353 LL
-360 AVARQYLK
+360 YLK
-368 TFWPAPDPGTV
+368 TFWPASPTE
-379 LPGSDA
+379 
-385 GTFAFAGNQ
+385 TYAFSASQ

-452 VFSPQLLNS
+452 VFSTQLLNS
-461 FRLGFNRDNTA
+461 FRVGFNRDNTA
-472 SPAGARA
+472 SPNGAKA

-490 FDPGVSVGALQIST
+490 FDPGSSVGALQFNDGFT
-504 RYTVFSGGVIVS
+504 AFSGGTAVAF
-516 SPFEFRW
+516 PFEFRW
-523 NSFQF
+523 NSYQI
-528 YENLYFTKGIHSMKF
+528 YDNIYFTKGIHSMKF
-543 GANAERIQD
+543 GANAERIQE
-552 NFLGADTPGGNFA
+552 NFLGADTPGGA
-565 FNSLTDFF
+565 FVFNTLADFLS
-573 TNSPLSFSN
+573 NMPASFSN

-590 RYVRMSIAAGYFQ
+590 RHVRMSIAAGYFQ

-625 PYEVDGKLANLRML
+625 PYEIDGKLANLRVL
-639 SSTALPDPHLGSPYF
+639 TSTPNTTPDPHLGSPYF
-654 RNPTKNDWE
+654 RNPTKRDWE

-690 PMPAQ
+690 PMIAQ

-714 PSVLVNT
+714 PNILVNT
-721 FPNKTSSIPP
+721 FPNKIGTIPP
-731 NLLPNT
+731 AMLPNT
-737 AAYYIMDFN
+737 GAYYIMDFN
-746 PKRPLVLQWNLNL
+746 PKRPLVLQWNLNI

-791 PVQTADGNLQ
+791 PIQTAGGNLQ

-819 KINYCDHTKDSPA
+819 TINYCDHTLDNPQ
-832 LGDHD
+832 LGDMN
-837 RPDPNI
+837 RPDPNV

-857 YHALQVQVK
+857 YHALQVQIK

-910 CRRGLADT
+910 CRRGLSDT
-918 DVRNNITVNYLWN
+918 DVRNNITVDYLWN

-938 GAPLKVAFANWQ
+938 AAPLKAVLANWQ
-950 ASGILT
+950 AGGILT
-956 IENGRPFSLLVDGDP
+956 IENGRPFSVLISGDP

-1001 IKLECFT
+1001 VKLDCFT
-1008 PPNPSTQYGNA
+1008 PPNPSTQYGDA

-1029 IALDFSLFKT
+1029 MALDFSLFKT
-1039 IPLKKISESS
+1039 IPLKKVSESS

-1068 PVFTNDIMDALGN
+1068 PVFNNAIMDALGN
-1081 PIANAGRIDST
+1081 PVPNAGQITST

>member
-1 MSPRSEFASKFVC
+1 MIARSEFKSGFVGL
-14 FAAIFGALLGFTLPA
+14 AMTIAVLLGFALPA
-29 RISAQM
+29 RVSAQM
-35 VGATVSGTVVDA
+35 VGATVSGTVVDP
-47 SGAVVPNVTIV
+47 SGAVIAGVKIV
-58 AKNLATASTANAV
+58 VKNTSTESVANAA
-71 TNGVGVFDAPNLQP
+71 TNTVGVFNAPNLQP
-85 GIYDI
+85 GPYEIT
-90 SASATGFSTLVRK
+90 ATATGFATLIRSR
-103 GITLTVGQELVLNLT
+103 ITLTVGQELVLNLT
-118 LQVGNTSQQIEVN
+118 LQVGITTQKIEVT

-143 VGGLVNETTVE
+143 MGGLVIGSKVE
-154 ALPLNGRSW
+154 ELPLNGRSW
-163 SDLAVLAPGV
+163 SDLAILAPGV
-173 HTVGNQPAI
+173 HLVGNQPGI
-182 SSTDRTKRGMGL
+182 SSTDRTKRGMGT

-257 ISAITKTGTNQIHGS
+257 ISAITKPGSNQFHGS

-279 KSLDAANF
+279 RSLDAANF
-287 IDNSRGIPK
+287 IDDINGTSK
-296 PPFRRNQF
+296 PPFRKNQF
-304 GGSAGGPIR
+304 GGSIGGPIR

-331 ATLSATVPS
+331 TTTPVIVPT
-340 PAAVAGAF
+340 PADVAVAETKL
-348 VPAGT
+348 P
-353 TLNPAYV
+353 TLNPPVTTGPDPNALL
-360 AVARQYLK
+360 YLK
-368 TFWPAPDPGTV
+368 TFWPASPTGFF
-379 LPGSDA
+379 
-385 GTFAFAGNQ
+385 TFVANQ
-394 NTTENFVIGRVDHT
+394 ITGENFIIGRVDHN

-414 IFGTYLF
+414 IFGTYLH

-432 NNKLISNQSKRQTF
+432 NNKLIHNQSTRQTF
-446 ALEWSH
+446 AMEWNH
-452 VFSPQLLNS
+452 VFNTQLLNS
-461 FRLGFNRDNTA
+461 FRVGFNRDNTA
-472 SPAGARA
+472 SPLGAKA
-479 INPAAADPQFG
+479 INPAAADFQFG
-490 FDPGVSVGALQIST
+490 FDPGSSVGALQFNDGFT
-504 RYTVFSGGVIVS
+504 PFSGGLIVA

-523 NSFQF
+523 NSYQF

-552 NFLGADTPGGNFA
+552 NFFGADTPGGSFQ
-565 FNSLTDFF
+565 FNTLADFLG
-573 TNSPLSFSN
+573 NHPASFSS
-582 DVPGTETP
+582 DVLGTETP

-625 PYEVDGKLANLRML
+625 PYEVDGKLANLRVL
-639 SSTALPDPHLGSPYF
+639 SGTVFPDPHLGSPYF
-654 RNPTKNDWE
+654 RNPTKKDWE

-670 DPFKNGKS
+670 DPFKDGKS
-678 SVRGGFGMFDVL
+678 SVRAGFGMFDVL

-702 SSPFAEKFNIGD
+702 SSPFAEKLNIGD
-714 PSVLVNT
+714 PSVLINT
-721 FPNKTSSIPP
+721 FPNKISSIPP
-731 NLLPNT
+731 ASLPNT

-746 PKRPLVLQWNLNL
+746 PKRPLVLQWNLNI
-759 ERQLTPSTTLG
+759 ERQLTSSTTLG

-791 PVQTADGNLQ
+791 PMQTPGGNLQ
-801 WPCPSGFVQPQP
+801 WPCPDGLSLSGHCKGF
-813 TTFQGA
+813 TGESDNA
-819 KINYCDHTKDSPA
+819 
-832 LGDHD
+832 

-866 KAMSHGF
+866 KTMSRGF

-918 DVRNNITVNYLWN
+918 DVRNNITVDYLWN

-938 GAPLKVAFANWQ
+938 AAPLKMILADWQ
-950 ASGILT
+950 AGGILT
-956 IENGRPFSLLVDGDP
+956 IENGRPFSVLITGDP

-986 PGCETRVNPGNAQQY
+986 PGCATRVNPGNAQQY

-1029 IALDFSLFKT
+1029 MALDFSLFKT

-1068 PVFTNDIMDALGN
+1068 PVSNNAIMDEFGN
-1081 PIANAGRIDST
+1081 PAPGAGLITTT

-1101 ALKLSW
+1101 ALKLTW

>member
-1 MSPRSEFASKFVC
+1 MTTRSEFTSKFVGL
-14 FAAIFGALLGFTLPA
+14 AMTIAVLLGFALPT
-29 RISAQM
+29 RVSAQM
-35 VGATVSGTVVDA
+35 VGATISGTIVDA
-47 SGAVVPNVTIV
+47 TGAVVPNVKIVVKNVSTGIV
-58 AKNLATASTANAV
+58 ANAA
-71 TNGVGVFDAPNLQP
+71 TNGVGVFDAPNLPP
-85 GIYDI
+85 GTYEV
-90 SASATGFSTLVRK
+90 SAAATGFATLVRNR
-103 GITLTVGQELVLNLT
+103 IILTVGQELVLNLT
-118 LQVGNTSQQIEVN
+118 LQVGITSTQIEVN

-143 VGGLVNETTVE
+143 IGGVVNETTVE

-173 HTVGNQPAI
+173 HLVGNQPAI

-257 ISAITKTGTNQIHGS
+257 ISAITKSGTNQFHGS
-272 VYEFLRN
+272 AYEFLRDA
-279 KSLDAANF
+279 SLDAANF
-287 IDNSRGIPK
+287 IDNSNGVSK

-304 GGSAGGPIR
+304 GGSAGGPIQ
-313 KDKTFFFADYE
+313 KDKTFIFGAYE
-324 GVRQGLG
+324 GVRQNLG
-331 ATLSATVPS
+331 STQIATVPT
-340 PAAVAGAF
+340 PADITAAEAAIA
-348 VPAGT
+348 PAT
-353 TLNPAYV
+353 ADPNALL
-360 AVARQYLK
+360 YLK
-368 TFWPAPDPGTV
+368 TFFPASAT
-379 LPGSDA
+379 
-385 GTFAFAGNQ
+385 GTFAFSASQ
-394 NTTENFVIGRVDHT
+394 ITAENFVIGRADHT

-414 IFGTYLF
+414 IFGTYLY

-432 NNKLISNQSKRQTF
+432 NNKLISNQSIRQTI
-446 ALEWSH
+446 AAEWSH

-461 FRLGFNRDNTA
+461 FRVGFNRDNTA
-472 SPAGARA
+472 SPNGAKA

-490 FDPGVSVGALQIST
+490 FDPGSSVGAIQIGNT
-504 RYTVFSGGVIVS
+504 FTAFSGGTAVAF
-516 SPFEFRW
+516 PFEFRW
-523 NSFQF
+523 NSYQF
-528 YENLYFTKGIHSMKF
+528 YDNIYFTKGIHSMKF
-543 GANAERIQD
+543 GANAERIQE
-552 NFLGADTPGGNFA
+552 NFLGADTPGGAFA
-565 FNSLTDFF
+565 FNSLADFLA
-573 TNSPLSFSN
+573 NSPISFSN

-590 RYVRMSIAAGYFQ
+590 RHVRMSIAAGYFQ

-625 PYEVDGKLANLRML
+625 PYEIDGKLANLRML
-639 SSTALPDPHLGSPYF
+639 TSTPNTTPDPHLGSPYF
-654 RNPTKNDWE
+654 RNPTKRDWE

-690 PMPAQ
+690 PMIAQ

-714 PSVLVNT
+714 QTILGGT
-721 FPNKTSSIPP
+721 FPNKIGTIPP
-731 NLLPNT
+731 DKLPNT
-737 AAYYIMDFN
+737 GAYYLMDFN
-746 PKRPLVLQWNLNL
+746 PKRPLVLQWNLNI

-770 IGYVGSRGV
+770 IGYVGSRGI
-779 HLWIQSDANAIQ
+779 HLWIQSDANAVQ
-791 PVQTADGNLQ
+791 PMQTAGGNLQ
-801 WPCPSGFVQPQP
+801 WPCPVPLQPA
-813 TTFQGA
+813 TTLQGA
-819 KINYCDHTKDSPA
+819 TINVCPPSAQATLTDSA
-832 LGDHD
+832 

-843 SGTLSIANWSGWYT
+843 SGTLSFASWSGWYS

-866 KAMSHGF
+866 KSMSHGF

-905 WYCEP
+905 WYCES

-918 DVRNNITVNYLWN
+918 DVRNNITVDYLWD

-938 GAPLKVAFANWQ
+938 AVPLKAILANWQ
-950 ASGILT
+950 AGGILT
-956 IENGRPFSLLVDGDP
+956 IENGRPFSVLMDGDP
-971 LNGLSVQQRP
+971 LGGLTVQQRP
-981 DRVFG
+981 NRVFG
-986 PGCETRVNPGNAQQY
+986 PGCTTRVNPGNANQY

-1029 IALDFSLFKT
+1029 VALDFSLFKT
-1039 IPLKKISESS
+1039 IPLKKISESTEA
-1049 DVQFRMECFNC
+1049 QFRMECFNC

-1068 PVFTNDIMDALGN
+1068 PVFNNDLMDYLGN
-1081 PIANAGRIDST
+1081 PITNAGLITST

-1101 ALKLSW
+1101 ALKFTW